1 MVTEYHK
8 NVTNGIYEAGK
19 EFLRLKKIKKV
30 HTGDQKPLSIVDS
43 HTKLV
48 VNYKPDVHFK
58 LNNNKKMIFEVLDSE
73 SNKQDIIIADVIRSF
88 LVEDVDA
95 VIFVYYQPEKKES
108 KQNGKNKETR
118 NVEKRILE
126 ALVTISKGLIGKGI
140 NQDEIPFEKSGTL
153 KIDKKNGVDREW
165 VKKRIMDEYFCTPKK
180 TKVKEKKTP

>member
-8 NVTNGIYEAGK
+8 NVTDGIYEAGK
-19 EFLRLKKIKKV
+19 EFLKLKKIKKV
-30 HTGDQKPLSIVDS
+30 YTGDQKPLSIVDS

-58 LNNNKKMIFEVLDSE
+58 LKNNKKMIFEVLDSE
-73 SNKQDIIIADVIRSF
+73 SNKQDILIADVIRSF

-95 VIFVYYQPEKKES
+95 VIFVYYQPEKEELKKDE
-108 KQNGKNKETR
+108 KDKETKS
-118 NVEKRILE
+118 VEKRILE

-153 KIDKKNGVDREW
+153 KIDKKNGADKEW
-165 VKKRIMDEYFCTPKK
+165 VKKRIMEEYFCTPKK
-180 TKVKEKKTP
+180 INANKKG